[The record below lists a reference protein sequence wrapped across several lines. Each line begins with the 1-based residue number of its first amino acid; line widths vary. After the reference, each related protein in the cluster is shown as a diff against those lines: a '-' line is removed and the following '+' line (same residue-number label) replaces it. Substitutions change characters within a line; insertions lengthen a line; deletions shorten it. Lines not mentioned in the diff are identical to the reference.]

1 MQSERSEGSAQRDLL
16 IEYEFLCIRRPLP
29 CTAGSS
35 LKNEFPSISISFASS
50 ERNSALFKTF
60 AVIFVLLAYHP
71 GFMAH
76 SQTLRYPCLG
86 NKRFLSLKNHDYV
99 DYLGKNLKI
108 LT

>member
-1 MQSERSEGSAQRDLL
+1 MEQAEAVPRFKVGDRVN
-16 IEYEFLCIRRPLP
+16 I
-29 CTAGSS
+29 
-35 LKNEFPSISISFASS
+35 LKNEFPSVSISFASS

-60 AVIFVLLAYHP
+60 AVIFVLLTYHP

-86 NKRFLSLKNHDYV
+86 NKRFWSLKNHDYV
-99 DYLGKNLKI
+99 DYLGKNSKI